1 MAVATDTP
9 SNIQIAFPKVS
20 TGSTALAA
28 IPSAPV
34 TPVNDGLAQFAAN
47 PVEVKTRLVCKDLLQ
62 GDTLAQAQ
70 AMAEQ
75 MYPQM
80 KSSTQAYL
88 TFGSGALEDMNALVD
103 SLLKEIAPVT
113 IPELKELMHDLNAGM
128 HGIQKKYDVSD
139 PAVREK
145 YEHWKGGIGRFF
157 GHAKTLLD
165 LFLEDITSIER
176 QLDKVK
182 RECAGREDQLL
193 HNVGYYDRLY
203 TENETTIDKVIFVIA
218 VMEMIVDLAAH
229 EIETIPVG
237 DQAAGDRGSEN
248 RAKLAEF
255 AQNLQ
260 VKIGDYK
267 GRLMIAWAT
276 APQVRMMRSL
286 SVGVAVKLDTM
297 IDTTIPSMKLTL
309 AQWRLAIQTGDAA
322 ELTKLVTESG
332 NEWVQAYFR
341 SAGELVPKIADAV
354 QTPALSPQTIAA
366 MAQAIAKE
374 ADDIVTAMAA
384 GDQRRAE
391 MENAMNQALPV
402 LRDANTRV
410 SDALINQVVGAATK
424 PLQIAQSVPATDTA
438 TAN

>member
-1 MAVATDTP
+1 MDVATEAP

-20 TGSTALAA
+20 TGSTALATV
-28 IPSAPV
+28 PPAPV

-47 PVEVKTRLVCKDLLQ
+47 PVDVKTRLVCKDLLQ
-62 GDTLAQAQ
+62 GDTLAKAQ
-70 AMAEQ
+70 AMANEL
-75 MYPQM
+75 YPQL

-128 HGIQKKYDVSD
+128 RGIQKKYDVSD
-139 PAVREK
+139 PEVREK

-157 GHAKTLLD
+157 GRAKTLLD

-176 QLDKVK
+176 QLDKVEH
-182 RECAGREDQLL
+182 ECEGREQQLL
-193 HNVGYYDRLY
+193 ENVGYYDRLY

-218 VMEMIVDLAAH
+218 VMEMIVDLAAK
-229 EIETIPVG
+229 EIESIPDG
-237 DQAAGDRGSEN
+237 DQSAGDRGSEN
-248 RAKLAEF
+248 KAKLAEF
-255 AQNLQ
+255 ANNLQ

-286 SVGVAVKLDTM
+286 SVGVAVKLDTLV
-297 IDTTIPSMKLTL
+297 DTTIPTMKLTL
-309 AQWRLAIQTGDAA
+309 AQWRLMIQTGDAA
-322 ELTKLVTESG
+322 ELTQIVMEAG
-332 NEWVQAYFR
+332 NEWAQAYAR
-341 SAGELVPKIADAV
+341 SASEVVPRIADAV
-354 QTPALSPQTIAA
+354 QTPAITPQTITA
-366 MAQAIAKE
+366 MAQSIAKQ
-374 ADDIVTAMAA
+374 ADDIVSAMEA

-391 MENAMNQALPV
+391 MENEMNRALPV
-402 LRDANTRV
+402 LRDANARV

-424 PLQIAQSVPATDTA
+424 PLEIEHSVPAA
-438 TAN
+438 S